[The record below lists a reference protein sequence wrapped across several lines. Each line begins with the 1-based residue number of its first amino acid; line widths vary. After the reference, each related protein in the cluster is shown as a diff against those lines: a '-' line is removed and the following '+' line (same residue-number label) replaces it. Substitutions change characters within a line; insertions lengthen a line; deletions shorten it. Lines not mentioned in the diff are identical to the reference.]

1 MLHPQTAHFP
11 LQSFKICLHTSIL
24 LTILKKRK
32 KKKKR
37 SSNNC
42 RIRVPLLYMKDV
54 IDIDLF
60 IYAVVFVVVVVL
72 RIYYTHR
79 QFSRW
84 CFDMMVD
91 FIFYGYVVSKIQLD
105 YYIQTENILYIL
117 CVQHNEAVLLPVLTW
132 KDNSKIQ
139 SVSDKSYVQNM
150 YFFQGVNLHIS
161 FQRLLTFCK
170 KPLLMT
176 VSITA
181 QSSFKICIH
190 IEKKLFS
197 EKNKL
202 LSSLEHRI
210 HQK

>member
-1 MLHPQTAHFP
+1 
-11 LQSFKICLHTSIL
+11 
-24 LTILKKRK
+24 
-32 KKKKR
+32 
-37 SSNNC
+37 
-42 RIRVPLLYMKDV
+42 MKDV

-60 IYAVVFVVVVVL
+60 IYAVVFVVVVF
-72 RIYYTHR
+72 RIYYIYR

-84 CFDMMVD
+84 CFDTMVD
-91 FIFYGYVVSKIQLD
+91 YIFYGYVVSKIQLD

-117 CVQHNEAVLLPVLTW
+117 CTQHNEAVLLPVLTW
-132 KDNSKIQ
+132 KDSSKIY
-139 SVSDKSYVQNM
+139 SVSDKSYVQKM
-150 YFFQGVNLHIS
+150 YFFQGVNLHISYS

-170 KPLLMT
+170 KPLLTT